1 MLAKFLQ
8 KPRSTLHEKRSYNY
22 LCLFLSVFLMQNK
35 TYLRYQSPFHHSQ
48 RDQAMEHW
56 QNYLICNF
64 GGKNQEVPSGW
75 QDSPESNLVPIK
87 IYISFNAYTQ
97 QSLEDLQQ
105 ITFHQLESVFHEQ
118 CPAFCAVVQPPENG
132 RFLCAEIILAPRKG
146 IHFTSQDR
154 LPQVIVEQEGN
165 RELWSSAIV
174 DSYANHSHHRA
185 ENSARKCFEGVR
197 SLLELNGMGFDH
209 IFRQWNYI
217 GQIVEIQEED
227 HKNLQNYQ
235 VFNEIRSE
243 YYQRKRNHDTYPAA
257 TGIGMQ
263 AEGIA
268 IDFVAVSNIGKEV
281 NGPMRSPIQKNAFDY
296 AQECLVGDGLSRRP
310 SSQPL
315 EKNPYLENKGK
326 HPMNPIAAQ
335 IGNLPGKKQPPL
347 FERGRYFTGNGNTLM
362 MVSGTASIRGEETIA
377 KGNALAQLENTVE
390 FIHEL
395 VYHMVETIG
404 SFYPDPHGKMPHIVY
419 DRARLYVKKG
429 WHTATLSEKFRT
441 SYPGKCICTVVEA
454 DVCRDDLLIEIEAD
468 LHLE

>member
-1 MLAKFLQ
+1 MAHYTKNEVTTTFVF
-8 KPRSTLHEKRSYNY
+8 S
-22 LCLFLSVFLMQNK
+22 LSIFLMQNK
-35 TYLRYQSPFHHSQ
+35 TYLQYQSPFHYSQ
-48 RDQAMEHW
+48 REQAMEHW
-56 QNYLICNF
+56 QDYLIHNF
-64 GGKNQEVPSGW
+64 GEKLQESPSGL
-75 QDSPESNLVPIK
+75 QDQAESDLVPIK

-105 ITFHQLESVFHEQ
+105 ISYNLLESVFREQ
-118 CPAFCAVVQPPENG
+118 CPAFCAVVQPPENE
-132 RFLCAEIILAPRKG
+132 RFLCAEIILASRKG
-146 IHFTSQDR
+146 IRFTSQDS
-154 LPQVIVEQEGN
+154 LPQVIIEQEGN

-185 ENSARKCFEGVR
+185 EKSARKCFEGVR

-227 HKNLQNYQ
+227 HKKLQNYQ
-235 VFNEIRSE
+235 VFNEIRYE
-243 YYQRKRNHDTYPAA
+243 YYQSKRNHDTYPAA

-281 NGPMRSPIQKNAFDY
+281 NGPMRSPVQKNAFDY
-296 AQECLVGDGLSRRP
+296 AQECLVGDGLLSR
-310 SSQPL
+310 ST
-315 EKNPYLENKGK
+315 
-326 HPMNPIAAQ
+326 Q
-335 IGNLPGKKQPPL
+335 IRNLTGQKQPPL

-395 VYHMVETIG
+395 VHHMGETIG
-404 SFYPDPHGKMPHIVY
+404 SSHPDHHGKIPHIVY

-429 WHTATLSEKFRT
+429 WYTASLSEKFRT
-441 SYPGKCICTVVEA
+441 YYPGECICTLVEA

>member
-1 MLAKFLQ
+1 MTHYPKNEVTTTFAF
-8 KPRSTLHEKRSYNY
+8 S
-22 LCLFLSVFLMQNK
+22 LSVFLMQNK
-35 TYLRYQSPFHHSQ
+35 TYLQYQSPFHYSQ

-56 QNYLICNF
+56 QNYLVDNF
-64 GGKNQEVPSGW
+64 GKEHLKDPSGL
-75 QDSPESNLVPIK
+75 QDQPERGLVPIK

-97 QSLEDLQQ
+97 QSLEELQKT
-105 ITFHQLESVFHEQ
+105 TFNQLESVFNEQ
-118 CPAFCAVVQPPENG
+118 CPAFCAVVQPPENE

-146 IHFTSQDR
+146 IRFTFQDS
-154 LPQVIVEQEGN
+154 LPQVIVVQEGN

-174 DSYANHSHHRA
+174 DSYANHSHHHA

-268 IDFVAVSNIGKEV
+268 IDFVAVSNIGKEI
-281 NGPMRSPIQKNAFDY
+281 NGPMRSPVQKNAFDY
-296 AQECLVGDGLSRRP
+296 AQECLVGDGLSHPP
-310 SSQPL
+310 SNPPL
-315 EKNPYLENKGK
+315 EKPPYPENKWESS
-326 HPMNPIAAQ
+326 MYTTPIQ
-335 IGNLPGKKQPPL
+335 DINLPGKRQPPL
-347 FERGRYFTGNGNTLM
+347 FERGRYFTGNGSTLM

-377 KGNALAQLENTVE
+377 KGNAMAQLENTVE

-395 VYHMVETIG
+395 VHHMVETMDPI
-404 SFYPDPHGKMPHIVY
+404 SPSPHGKIAHIVY

-429 WHTATLSEKFRT
+429 WYTASLSEKFRT
-441 SYPGKCICTVVEA
+441 SYPGKCICTLVEA